1 MRDLEITAVI
11 ADQMEA
17 AGGLVA
23 AGLRLPFVFVA
34 CALPV
39 NREAA
44 IPLPVMP
51 WACATSQRALELNRT
66 ATRIYDRLVWPHEQ
80 VILESA
86 QSFGLPPR
94 RTLADCLSPL
104 AQISQTT
111 AAFDFPRVDLPK
123 HFYSVGPLRAAGFKD
138 NKFDFLVNPS
148 RPFVFASLGTLQ
160 GGRFWLF
167 MQIAL
172 ACKAASFQLL
182 IAHCNHLDEVQ
193 EQSLKNV
200 GVTWVTASAN
210 QQVAVKRAVVV
221 VTVGGS
227 NTVLDAL
234 AAGTPVLVLPIAFDQ
249 PGVAAPVA

>member
-1 MRDLEITAVI
+1 
-11 ADQMEA
+11 
-17 AGGLVA
+17 
-23 AGLRLPFVFVA
+23 
-34 CALPV
+34 
-39 NREAA
+39 
-44 IPLPVMP
+44 
-51 WACATSQRALELNRT
+51 
-66 ATRIYDRLVWPHEQ
+66 
-80 VILESA
+80 
-86 QSFGLPPR
+86 
-94 RTLADCLSPL
+94 
-104 AQISQTT
+104 
-111 AAFDFPRVDLPK
+111 
-123 HFYSVGPLRAAGFKD
+123 
-138 NKFDFLVNPS
+138 
-148 RPFVFASLGTLQ
+148 
-160 GGRFWLF
+160 

-200 GVTWVTASAN
+200 GATWVTASAN